1 MINIKDLRKKSSI
14 KSKAESVV
22 KKILDLDSDDV
33 SSDTDI
39 VDSSSS
45 SDSGDPI
52 LVSKQSKKHK
62 SKNKKKSGIFDHPSD
77 EVIKKQIWP
86 QSKLQFEYAGSKIN
100 VDELEFNL
108 FVAGELEILSSAKL
122 CEVERVGR
130 TKLLKKIA
138 YYTELY
144 ECTGLKKMLVN
155 IIRQIENG
163 LADWS
168 KDFSEI
174 ETPILIKYVKTE
186 VKNKRSVQFGE
197 NKKISKKEES
207 VFYCSH
213 FQRKNAHMLIH
224 IMVKL
229 KVLTGFCST
238 FVLLVGEK
246 IIKKIFS
253 SRMF

>member
-1 MINIKDLRKKSSI
+1 LINIKDLRKNSGI

-45 SDSGDPI
+45 SDSGDLI
-52 LVSKQSKKHK
+52 VVSKKSKKHK
-62 SKNKKKSGIFDHPSD
+62 SKNQKKSGIFDHPSD
-77 EVIKKQIWP
+77 KVIKKQMWP

-100 VDELEFNL
+100 VDELEFNV

-144 ECTGLKKMLVN
+144 EWTGLKKMYAN

-163 LADWS
+163 LADW
-168 KDFSEI
+168 
-174 ETPILIKYVKTE
+174 
-186 VKNKRSVQFGE
+186 
-197 NKKISKKEES
+197 
-207 VFYCSH
+207 
-213 FQRKNAHMLIH
+213 
-224 IMVKL
+224 
-229 KVLTGFCST
+229 
-238 FVLLVGEK
+238 
-246 IIKKIFS
+246 
-253 SRMF
+253 